1 MKIQVDLEFQ
11 TLLEQ
16 KLWPFL
22 VSSFNT
28 LTSRLDSLRNALF
41 ISSKMDTKWLCS
53 QAFQLTILFFFESE
67 SCFFLAEGQARASL
81 GFVPQEQEEVIR
93 SSIKKID
100 QMIKQLEESYAV
112 RDKQD
117 VLAMC
122 SLQYATKLIQ
132 RNNLN
137 NIKDHENLKKLSNI
151 NELIKEHI
159 ANFL

>member
-1 MKIQVDLEFQ
+1 METKIKIKVKIADRIY
-11 TLLEQ
+11 
-16 KLWPFL
+16 P
-22 VSSFNT
+22 
-28 LTSRLDSLRNALF
+28 
-41 ISSKMDTKWLCS
+41 
-53 QAFQLTILFFFESE
+53 LTI
-67 SCFFLAEGQARASL
+67 Q
-81 GFVPQEQEEVIR
+81 PEQEEVIR

>member
-1 MKIQVDLEFQ
+1 METKIKIKVKIADRVY
-11 TLLEQ
+11 
-16 KLWPFL
+16 P
-22 VSSFNT
+22 
-28 LTSRLDSLRNALF
+28 
-41 ISSKMDTKWLCS
+41 
-53 QAFQLTILFFFESE
+53 LTI
-67 SCFFLAEGQARASL
+67 Q
-81 GFVPQEQEEVIR
+81 PEQEEVIR
-93 SSIKKID
+93 SSVKKID

-159 ANFL
+159 ANFF

>member
-1 MKIQVDLEFQ
+1 MENKIKIKVKIADRVY
-11 TLLEQ
+11 
-16 KLWPFL
+16 P
-22 VSSFNT
+22 
-28 LTSRLDSLRNALF
+28 
-41 ISSKMDTKWLCS
+41 
-53 QAFQLTILFFFESE
+53 LTI
-67 SCFFLAEGQARASL
+67 Q
-81 GFVPQEQEEVIR
+81 PEQEEVIR
-93 SSIKKID
+93 SSVKKID

-132 RNNLN
+132 KNNSEDDRNNEDLK
-137 NIKDHENLKKLSNI
+137 NISNL

>member
-1 MKIQVDLEFQ
+1 METKIKIKVKIADRIY
-11 TLLEQ
+11 
-16 KLWPFL
+16 P
-22 VSSFNT
+22 
-28 LTSRLDSLRNALF
+28 
-41 ISSKMDTKWLCS
+41 
-53 QAFQLTILFFFESE
+53 LTI
-67 SCFFLAEGQARASL
+67 Q
-81 GFVPQEQEEVIR
+81 PEQEEVIR
-93 SSIKKID
+93 SSVKKID
-100 QMIKQLEESYAV
+100 QMIKQFEESYAV